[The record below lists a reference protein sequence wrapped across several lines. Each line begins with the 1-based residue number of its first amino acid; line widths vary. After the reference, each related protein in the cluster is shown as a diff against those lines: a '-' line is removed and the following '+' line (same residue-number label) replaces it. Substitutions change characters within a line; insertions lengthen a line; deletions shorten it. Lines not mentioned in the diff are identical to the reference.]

1 MVSGKKNSNS
11 ISNTS
16 DSEFQNPNWTHLVA
30 PAQHGLFR
38 PNTKGEVE
46 RGERE
51 REGRESS
58 RARAARREEMSG
70 EVAAAVGG
78 GAPEENGAP
87 PNVTIYIN
95 NLNEKI
101 KLEGTYSCL
110 PHINLAKP

>member
-1 MVSGKKNSNS
+1 M
-11 ISNTS
+11 
-16 DSEFQNPNWTHLVA
+16 P
-30 PAQHGLFR
+30 R
-38 PNTKGEVE
+38 PNTAFSGPTQKEKWREE
-46 RGERE
+46 RERE